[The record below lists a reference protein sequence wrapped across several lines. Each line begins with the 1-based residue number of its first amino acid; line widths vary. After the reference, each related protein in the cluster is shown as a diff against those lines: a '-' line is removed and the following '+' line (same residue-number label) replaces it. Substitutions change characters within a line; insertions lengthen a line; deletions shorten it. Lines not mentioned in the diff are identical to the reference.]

1 MDNQIWLANFYQS
14 LEQKKDKMHPSDFRF
29 YNIARL
35 PILANKTLKYSDT
48 CPTCKLNIKLLEELV
63 DELPEC
69 LNQKNT
75 RKKFE
80 TKKEN
85 IVSHMVNVHKLK
97 FATYYTSLFTLIG
110 SAAGGLLW
118 FILTFLVNG
127 KLANIS
133 LIFVVIGMISGY
145 LIGNIKDKKVYKEN
159 QQI

>member
-1 MDNQIWLANFYQS
+1 MDNQIWLTNFYQS

-35 PILANKTLKYSDT
+35 PILANKTLKYSDS
-48 CPTCKLNIKLLEELV
+48 CPTCKLNIQLLEELV

-69 LNQKNT
+69 LNQKDT
-75 RKKFE
+75 RRKFE
-80 TKKEN
+80 INKDK
-85 IVSHMVNVHKLK
+85 IVSHMVNIHKLR
-97 FATYYTSLFTLIG
+97 FAAYYTSLFTLMG
-110 SAAGGLLW
+110 SIAGGFFW
-118 FILTFLVNG
+118 FILTFLMNN

-145 LIGNIKDKKVYKEN
+145 LIGKMKDKRKYRQN

>member
-1 MDNQIWLANFYQS
+1 MDNKTWLENFYQS
-14 LEQKKDKMHPSDFRF
+14 LEQKKEKMHPSDFRF

-48 CPTCKLNIKLLEELV
+48 CRACKLHIKLLEELV

-69 LNQKNT
+69 LNQKDT

-80 TKKEN
+80 INKNK
-85 IVSHMVNVHKLK
+85 IVSHMVNVHKLR

-110 SAAGGLLW
+110 SIAGGLLW
-118 FILTFLVNG
+118 FILTFVMIS

-133 LIFVVIGMISGY
+133 LVFVVIGMTSGY
-145 LIGNIKDKKVYKEN
+145 LIGKMKDKRKYREN

>member
-1 MDNQIWLANFYQS
+1 MDNQIWLANFFQS

-35 PILANKTLKYSDT
+35 PILAKKTLKYYDT
-48 CPTCKLNIKLLEELV
+48 CPTCKLNIKLIKELV

-69 LNQKNT
+69 LDQKNT

-80 TKKEN
+80 TNKDN
-85 IVSHMVNVHKLK
+85 IVSHMINVHKLR

-110 SAAGGLLW
+110 SGAGGLLW
-118 FILTFLVNG
+118 LILTFLMNN

-133 LIFVVIGMISGY
+133 LIFVVIGMISGH
-145 LIGNIKDKKVYKEN
+145 LIGKIKDKRVYKEN
-159 QQI
+159 QQL